1 MNTEIEPHSPRTDR
15 RGIIIAI
22 LTGLVLLVSGLAAFL
37 YFNKG
42 QAAPQTELPPTV
54 SATAFDL
61 STAVPLVEP
70 HIELEATALPTLPVG
85 SSLHD
90 SLSHSGL
97 LILSMADGYNNHLF
111 AYHPQFMPLTRLTS
125 APFDDITPAVSPDG
139 SRIAFSSRRNGFW
152 DLYLME
158 LPGGDLTKLTDTPAY
173 DGAPTWSPDGKW
185 LAYETYSN
193 GNLDIMLLAVDRP
206 SNDPIRI
213 TDDPAADYAPA
224 WSPAGRSLAFISQ
237 RSGEP
242 DVWLADLDENIDPF
256 TNLSRTTTAQEDH
269 PEWSPDGRYLV
280 WGAAAEGSHN
290 LYLWDS
296 QNPDSA
302 PGQLGAGF
310 LPAWS
315 PLGESLAAGM
325 IGPNETTLGGYNLR
339 QRALAFPAE
348 RLPGGLFGLDWA
360 SGDFAANVL
369 AMPLPENAADPAP
382 LLWTPALNADP
393 LPPDGRFG
401 IVKLEDVTVPHPY
414 LVDLADES
422 FNELRKFTAL
432 QSGWDFLSSL
442 ENAYLP
448 LSEPP
453 TLAAQQN
460 WLFTGRAFAFN
471 PVPLNAGFISL
482 VREQINGQTYWR
494 VYLKTRYQDGSQ
506 GMPLTSSIWDIN
518 ARYNED
524 PLSYEQGGLPKNAP
538 SGYWVDFTDLAA
550 RYNWERLPAQLNWR
564 TFINAARFNQFVLT
578 SGLTWHQAMAE
589 IFPAEALITPTSV
602 PSLTPLPTSTPKDTN
617 WHFYTVT
624 PTFQPTPTPIP
635 RPTWTPLP

>member
-1 MNTEIEPHSPRTDR
+1 MNTDIDSLPPPKDR
-15 RGIIIAI
+15 RNIIIAI
-22 LTGLVLLVSGLAAFL
+22 LIGLVILVSALAALIF
-37 YFNKG
+37 FNNPPP
-42 QAAPQTELPPTV
+42 ASQTATQ
-54 SATAFDL
+54 ATASVTAIDL

-70 HIELEATALPTLPVG
+70 HIELEAPPLPTLPAG
-85 SSLHD
+85 SSLQD

-97 LILSMADGYNNHLF
+97 LVLSMADGYHNHLF
-111 AYHPQFMPLTRLTS
+111 AYHPQFLPLTRLTT
-125 APFDDITPAVSPDG
+125 APYDDITPAVSPDG
-139 SRIAFSSRRNGFW
+139 SRIAFASRRNGFW
-152 DLYLME
+152 DLYLLE
-158 LPGGDLTKLTDTPAY
+158 LPDGELTRLTDTPAY
-173 DGAPTWSPDGKW
+173 DGAPSWSPDGKW
-185 LAYETYSN
+185 LAYETYAN

-206 SNDPIRI
+206 ANTPIRI
-213 TDDPAADYAPA
+213 TDHPAADYAPA

-242 DVWLADLDENIDPF
+242 DVWLVDLDKNADQF
-256 TNLSRTTTAQEDH
+256 TDLSATPAAQEDH
-269 PEWSPDGRYLV
+269 PKWSPDGRYLV
-280 WGAAAEGSHN
+280 WGAAAEGGHN

-296 QNPDSA
+296 QTPDSA
-302 PGQLGAGF
+302 PVQLGAGY

-315 PLGESLAAGM
+315 PQGDTLAAGM
-325 IGPNETTLGGYNLR
+325 IGANETTLGGYNLR

-348 RLPGGLFGLDWA
+348 RLPGRLFGLDWA
-360 SGDFAANVL
+360 SGDFAANLL
-369 AMPLPENAADPAP
+369 AMPLPEDAAHPIP
-382 LLWTPALNADP
+382 LLWSPALSADP
-393 LPPDGRFG
+393 LPPDGRYG
-401 IVKLEDVTVPHPY
+401 IVKLQDVTVPHPY

-422 FNELRKFTAL
+422 FDELRKFTAL

-482 VREQINGQTYWR
+482 VREPINGQTYWR

-506 GMPLTSSIWDIN
+506 GLPLTSPVWDIN
-518 ARYNED
+518 ARYSEN
-524 PLSYEQGGLPKNAP
+524 PVSYEQGGLPQTAP
-538 SGYWVDFTDLAA
+538 AGYWVDFTDLAA
-550 RYNWERLPAQLNWR
+550 RYNWDRLPAQLNWR

-578 SGLTWHQAMAE
+578 GGLTWHQAMAE
-589 IFPAEALITPTSV
+589 IFPPEALITPTSV
-602 PSLTPLPTSTPKDTN
+602 PSLTPLPSSTPKDTN

>member
-1 MNTEIEPHSPRTDR
+1 M
-15 RGIIIAI
+15 IIAI
-22 LTGLVLLVSGLAAFL
+22 LIGLNLLVSSVAVLIFL
-37 YFNKG
+37 DKK
-42 QAAPQTELPPTV
+42 QTTPQPVILPTA
-54 SATAFDL
+54 SATAVNL
-61 STAVPLVEP
+61 STIVPIVAP
-70 HIELEATALPTLPVG
+70 PIELKATALPTLPAG
-85 SSLHD
+85 SSLQD
-90 SLSHSGL
+90 SLKHSGL
-97 LILSMADGYNNHLF
+97 LVLSMTDGYHNHLF
-111 AYHPQFMPLTRLTS
+111 AYHPQFLPLTRLTS

-139 SRIAFSSRRNGFW
+139 SRIAFASRRNGFW
-152 DLYLME
+152 DLYLLE
-158 LPGGDLTKLTDTPAY
+158 LPAGELIKLTDTPAY
-173 DGAPTWSPDGKW
+173 DGAPAWSPDGKW
-185 LAYETYSN
+185 LAYETYTN
-193 GNLDIMLLAVDRP
+193 GNLDIILLSVDYP
-206 SNDPIRI
+206 TNEPIRI

-224 WSPAGRSLAFISQ
+224 WSPVGRSLAFISQ

-242 DVWLADLDENIDPF
+242 EVWLADLDRNIDPF
-256 TNLSRTTTAQEDH
+256 TNISGTTDAQEDH

-280 WGAAAEGSHN
+280 WGAAAEGGHSLH
-290 LYLWDS
+290 LWDS
-296 QNPDSA
+296 QNPNNT
-302 PGQLGAGF
+302 PQQLGSGF

-315 PLGESLAAGM
+315 PHGDAIAAGM

-348 RLPGGLFGLDWA
+348 RLPGSLFGLDWA

-369 AMPLPENAADPAP
+369 AMSLPDNAADPP
-382 LLWTPALNADP
+382 PSLWSPALNADP
-393 LPPDGRFG
+393 LPLDGRYG
-401 IVKLEDVTVPHPY
+401 IVEVQDITVPYPY

-453 TLAAQQN
+453 TLAARQN

-482 VREQINGQTYWR
+482 VREQINGQTFWR

-506 GMPLTSSIWDIN
+506 GMPLTSPVWDIN

-524 PLSYEQGGLPKNAP
+524 PASYEQGGLPQSAP
-538 SGYWVDFTDLAA
+538 SGYWVDFTDIAA

-564 TFINAARFNQFVLT
+564 TFITAARFNQFVLT
-578 SGLTWHQAMAE
+578 GGLTWQQAMEE
-589 IFPAEALITPTSV
+589 IFPQEALITPTSV
-602 PSLTPLPTSTPKDTN
+602 PSLTPLPSSTPRDTN
-617 WHFYTVT
+617 WQFYTIT

>member
-1 MNTEIEPHSPRTDR
+1 MNTEITPLPPHKDWRN
-15 RGIIIAI
+15 IIIAMLI
-22 LTGLVLLVSGLAAFL
+22 GLILLVSGLAVL
-37 YFNKG
+37 LILNKN
-42 QAAPQTELPPTV
+42 QTAPPP
-54 SATAFDL
+54 ATQPTASVTAINL
-61 STAVPLVEP
+61 STAVPLVAP
-70 HIELEATALPTLPVG
+70 PIELEATALPTLPVG
-85 SSLHD
+85 SSLQD

-97 LILSMADGYNNHLF
+97 LVLSMADGYYNHLF
-111 AYHPQFMPLTRLTS
+111 AYHPQFLPLTRLTTD
-125 APFDDITPAVSPDG
+125 PFDDINPAVSPDG
-139 SRIAFSSRRNGFW
+139 SRIAFASRRNGFW
-152 DLYLME
+152 DLYLLE
-158 LPGGDLTKLTDTPAY
+158 LPGAELTRLTDTTAY
-173 DGAPTWSPDGKW
+173 DGAPSWSPDGKW
-185 LAYETYSN
+185 LAYETYAN

-206 SNDPIRI
+206 ANDPIRI

-242 DVWLADLDENIDPF
+242 EVWLANLDENANQF
-256 TNLSRTTTAQEDH
+256 TNLSASPAAQEDH

-280 WGAAAEGSHN
+280 WGAAVEGGHG

-296 QNPDSA
+296 QNPDNT
-302 PGQLGAGF
+302 PQQLGAGY

-315 PLGESLAAGM
+315 PQGDALATGM
-325 IGPNETTLGGYNLR
+325 IGSNETTLGAYNLR

-348 RLPGGLFGLDWA
+348 RLPGNLFGLDWA
-360 SGDFAANVL
+360 SGDFAVNVL
-369 AMPLPENAADPAP
+369 AMSLPEDAVNPAP
-382 LLWTPALNADP
+382 LLWTPALSADP
-393 LPPDGRFG
+393 LPPERRYG
-401 IVKLEDVTVPHPY
+401 IVKLQDVTVPHPY

-422 FNELRKFTAL
+422 FNELRLFTAL
-432 QSGWDFLSSL
+432 QCGWDFLSSL

-471 PVPLNAGFISL
+471 PVPLNANFIAL
-482 VREQINGQTYWR
+482 VKEQINGQTYWR

-506 GMPLTSSIWDIN
+506 GLPLTSSIWDIN
-518 ARYNED
+518 ARYNEN
-524 PLSYEQGGLPKNAP
+524 PASYEQGGLAQTAP
-538 SGYWVDFTDLAA
+538 AGYWVDFTDLAA

-578 SGLTWHQAMAE
+578 GGLTWQQAMAE
-589 IFPAEALITPTSV
+589 IFPPEALITSTSV

-617 WHFYTVT
+617 WHFYTIT

>member
-1 MNTEIEPHSPRTDR
+1 MNTETETTTPRKDR
-15 RGIIIAI
+15 RNVIIAI
-22 LTGLVLLVSGLAAFL
+22 LIGLVILVSALAALIF
-37 YFNKG
+37 FANRPSE
-42 QAAPQTELPPTV
+42 PQTLTQPTASV
-54 SATAFDL
+54 TAIDL

-70 HIELEATALPTLPVG
+70 QIELVTTALPTLPAG
-85 SSLHD
+85 SSLQD

-97 LILSMADGYNNHLF
+97 LVLSMADGYHNHLF
-111 AYHPQFMPLTRLTS
+111 AYHPQFLPLTRLT
-125 APFDDITPAVSPDG
+125 ADPFDDITPAVSPDG

-152 DLYLME
+152 DLYLLE
-158 LPGGDLTKLTDTPAY
+158 LPGGELTRLTDTPAY
-173 DGAPTWSPDGKW
+173 DAAPSWSPDGKW
-185 LAYETYSN
+185 LAYETYRN
-193 GNLDIMLLAVDRP
+193 GSLDIMLLSVDYP
-206 SNDPIRI
+206 TNEPILI

-224 WSPAGRSLAFISQ
+224 WSPAGRTLAFISQ

-242 DVWLADLDENIDPF
+242 EVWLVDLDENMDPF
-256 TNLSRTTTAQEDH
+256 TNISATTDAQEDH

-280 WGAAAEGSHN
+280 WGAEHA

-296 QNPDSA
+296 QNPDNA
-302 PGQLGAGF
+302 PRQLGAGY

-315 PLGESLAAGM
+315 PQGDALATGM
-325 IGPNETTLGGYNLR
+325 IGPNETAIGGYNLR
-339 QRALAFPAE
+339 QLTLAFPAG
-348 RLPGGLFGLDWA
+348 RLPGSLFGLDWA
-360 SGDFAANVL
+360 SGDFAINML
-369 AMPLPENAADPAP
+369 AMTLPENAADTA
-382 LLWTPALNADP
+382 LSLWTPAFNADP
-393 LPPDGRFG
+393 LPPEGRYG
-401 IVKLEDVTVPHPY
+401 IVELQDVTVPHPY

-422 FNELRKFTAL
+422 FAELRKFTAL

-453 TLAAQQN
+453 TLSAQQN

-471 PVPLNAGFISL
+471 PVPLNAGFIAL
-482 VREQINGQTYWR
+482 TREQINGQTFWR

-506 GMPLTSSIWDIN
+506 GMPLTGSTWDIN
-518 ARYNED
+518 ARYNDD
-524 PLSYEQGGLPKNAP
+524 PASYEQGGLPQNAP

-578 SGLTWHQAMAE
+578 GGLTWQQAMGE
-589 IFPAEALITPTSV
+589 IFPPEALITPTSV
-602 PSLTPLPTSTPKDTN
+602 PSLTPLPTSTPRDTN